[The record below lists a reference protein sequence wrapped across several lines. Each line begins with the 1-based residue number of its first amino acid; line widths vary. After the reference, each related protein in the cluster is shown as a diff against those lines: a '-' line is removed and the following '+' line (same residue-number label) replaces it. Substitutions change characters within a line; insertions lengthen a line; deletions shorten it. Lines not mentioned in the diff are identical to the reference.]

1 MGSLGELLPLF
12 PLSFSQLTFVFCG
25 RDNAAVAAPKRLLS
39 LEMALGIG
47 EVSVVKGKSRASQKV
62 QCAQV
67 SGGKLNKPVQF
78 CLTTISN
85 PFIKAQCIFT
95 NVFSSLSLCFY
106 KREAIIRKI
115 IFFL

>member
-1 MGSLGELLPLF
+1 
-12 PLSFSQLTFVFCG
+12 
-25 RDNAAVAAPKRLLS
+25 
-39 LEMALGIG
+39 MALGIG

-85 PFIKAQCIFT
+85 PFLSTMYFYQ
-95 NVFSSLSLCFY
+95 FSLFVLLQFN
-106 KREAIIRKI
+106 
-115 IFFL
+115 FL

>member
-1 MGSLGELLPLF
+1 MGELLPLF

-78 CLTTISN
+78 CLTTNSN
-85 PFIKAQCIFT
+85 PFKH
-95 NVFSSLSLCFY
+95 NVFLPMYSLLSLCAFTIQ
-106 KREAIIRKI
+106 KGSHRS
-115 IFFL
+115 